1 MEGKEQAMGFFHR
14 LRKRDESLA
23 HQPQAASVEINQLSI
38 KYKNKQ
44 AINNASL
51 VAEPGQITALI
62 GPSGCGKSSI
72 LSSINRIHQLIPE
85 CCVEGEIKLDGVNI
99 NEIPDRLLRQR
110 IGMVFQQPNPF
121 PLSIEEN
128 IRFPLRQFGITNKKA
143 LQVSVEKV
151 LREVNLWE
159 EVKQDLKASAFLLSG
174 GQQQRLCIARALA
187 LAPDILLLDEPC
199 SALDPISTARIE
211 SLLLALKEKITIIIV
226 THNLAQAKR
235 IADQVSVCW
244 VNDEGG
250 CIVESGNI
258 DKIFNHPTHPT
269 THYFCNG
276 LKG

>member
-1 MEGKEQAMGFFHR
+1 MGFLYRVTKH
-14 LRKRDESLA
+14 DEPLYCQA
-23 HQPQAASVEINQLSI
+23 QAARVDINQLSI

-51 VAEPGQITALI
+51 VAQPGQITALI

-72 LSSINRIHQLIPE
+72 LSSINRIHQLVPD

-121 PLSIEEN
+121 PLSVEEN
-128 IRFPLRQFGITNKKA
+128 IRFPLRQYGISNKQA
-143 LQVSVEKV
+143 LKERVEKV

-174 GQQQRLCIARALA
+174 GQQQRLCIARSLA
-187 LAPDILLLDEPC
+187 LEPDILLLDEPC
-199 SALDPISTARIE
+199 SALDPISTAKIE
-211 SLLLALKEKITIIIV
+211 SLLLGLKDKITIIIV

-235 IADQVSVCW
+235 IADQISVCW
-244 VNDEGG
+244 VNDKGG
-250 CIVESGNI
+250 CIVESGGI

-269 THYFCNG
+269 THFFCNG
-276 LKG
+276 LQG